1 MSFQFRFQ
9 RVLDVREQ
17 QEDLEEIEFA
27 RVQNRLRS
35 EKQTLEELEQKL
47 DDHYQNIR
55 TRRKAGASASN
66 FSQQQEY
73 TQYLLGQIDR
83 QKEVVEEWEQKLE
96 TQREQLIEASQRRQV
111 LERLKENDHEQF
123 QEEVLRRERLEL
135 NQVAARQYAR
145 DTQDHG

>member
-35 EKQTLEELEQKL
+35 ERETLEELEQKL
-47 DDHYQNIR
+47 EDHYQNMR
-55 TRRKAGASASN
+55 NSRKMGGSASS

-73 TQYLLGQIDR
+73 TQYLLGQIER
-83 QKEVVEEWEQKLE
+83 QKEVVEDWERKLE
-96 TQREQLIEASQRRQV
+96 KQREQLIEASQRREV
-111 LERLKENDHEQF
+111 LETLKENDHEEF
-123 QEEVLRRERLEL
+123 QKEVLRSERREL

-145 DTQDHG
+145 DEDDNG